1 MLRTRRFFYY
11 LSSILLI
18 MSVFSL
24 PAASDGLIKSE
35 LKSQT
40 PSIYID
46 NWSGR
51 TGDAQELLTRIY
63 VEFHPADLTF
73 HAAKHGY
80 VARYQLQAYILD
92 EEGEQVAADFF
103 ADEVSVEDYTQ
114 TAQYDRKRQASFNFD
129 LPEGRYSARIHLV
142 DEYIQKEAL
151 VQKDFTVQMQS
162 RQSFGLSDILLAR
175 QEEVVTADNQLA
187 KTILPFPEKSYG
199 FNQPRLYCSFEIY
212 QMDSQ
217 KGDSLEYIISYID
230 PRNESYILETKRLSS
245 RSDRVPVL
253 YSFDTKNFVPG
264 IYRLIVRVNTGD
276 RDEQLERTNT
286 FVVQQNL
293 LDLRFYAF
301 NEIVDELELIADRG
315 EIKRL
320 KKLPEAAKQGAL
332 YAFWEKR
339 DPTPGTPENEVMREF
354 YKRLDY
360 ARTHFGMYGD
370 SPRGGLTDQ
379 GKVYVVFGAP
389 DSRKRERISNRM
401 FGLQETWFYQDQSLH
416 LVFRSRIGESDFQLL
431 EPFDFLKR

>member
-35 LKSQT
+35 LKTQT

-46 NWSGR
+46 SWTGR
-51 TGDAQELLTRIY
+51 AGDAQEPLTRIY

-73 HAAKHGY
+73 QAAKKGY

-92 EEGEQVAADFF
+92 EEGDEVAAGFF
-103 ADEVSVEDYTQ
+103 ADEISVEDYAQ
-114 TAQYDRKRQASFNFD
+114 TAQHGRKRQASFNFN

-142 DEYIQKEAL
+142 DEHIQKEAL
-151 VQKDFTVQMQS
+151 VQKDFTVQVQS

-175 QEEVVTADNQLA
+175 QEEVLTTDNRLA
-187 KTILPFPEKSYG
+187 KTVLPFPEKSYG
-199 FNQPRLYCSFEIY
+199 LNQPRLYCSFEIY

-217 KGDSLEYIISYID
+217 QGDSLEYTISYID
-230 PRNESYILETKRLSS
+230 PQNESFILETKRLSS
-245 RSDRVPVL
+245 KLDRIPVL
-253 YSFDTKNFVPG
+253 YSFDTKNFIPG
-264 IYRLIVRVNTGD
+264 VYRLIVRVNAGN
-276 RDEQLERTNT
+276 RDEQLERTNS
-286 FVVQQNL
+286 FVIQQNL

-301 NEIVDELELIADRG
+301 EDIVDELELIADRG
-315 EIKRL
+315 EIKRI
-320 KKLPEAAKQGAL
+320 KKLPEAAIQGAL

-339 DPTPGTPENEVMREF
+339 DPTPGTPENEIMQEF

-370 SPRGGLTDQ
+370 SPRGALTDQ

-389 DSRKRERISNRM
+389 DTRKREKLSSRM
-401 FGLQETWFYQDQSLH
+401 FGLQETWFYQDQSLQ